1 MSCPEYRYKIK
12 RLQPGAFAILRRSLS
27 VAQGRVIGRI
37 ITSNHLESIS
47 GFHAVGFRDLLSLS
61 YPSVL
66 PFGPMMTHGE
76 ESRSQL
82 QGLQKTGHLRLA
94 YQITEVTPTTE
105 QRII

>member
-1 MSCPEYRYKIK
+1 M
-12 RLQPGAFAILRRSLS
+12 
-27 VAQGRVIGRI
+27 AQGRVIGRI
-37 ITSNHLESIS
+37 ITSNPYKSFRPLESIS

-94 YQITEVTPTTE
+94 YQTTEITPTTE
-105 QRII
+105 QKIILESCTDL